1 MASRFKIVD
10 EEYIKELKDKSENET
25 RRKVL
30 EERFQ
35 KVGEW
40 KKLPSKFRRAR
51 ERWPRSNTVAVL
63 YCRNLAAWP
72 FPIIDHKLT
81 CSSLYTTI
89 KPLSCSCSSLLES
102 LALQTC
108 HTRWQ
113 YVRWGNTAT
122 LYSWSLA
129 LIGIK
134 FLSRI
139 RTAILWLASLPAE
152 FACSEKFNLESI
164 VTPKSLRVSA
174 VLISTLFMPIP
185 PLAHSEPVV
194 SVRWPMFNVG
204 YFLRFLTCRLDLY
217 HLVPWSALALS
228 LDVTSSWL
236 WSLWY
241 IWWPPANIDM
251 SVDTHRGRSSRS
263 RFLTKERRGRSTP
276 EEPPSWRRHYTS
288 ST

>member
-10 EEYIKELKDKSENET
+10 EEYIEELKDKSENET

-35 KVGEW
+35 KVSEW

-51 ERWPRSNTVAVL
+51 ERWPRSYTVAVL
-63 YCRNLAAWP
+63 CRRNLAAWP
-72 FPIIDHKLT
+72 FPIIDDKLP
-81 CSSLYTTI
+81 CFSLYTTI
-89 KPLSCSCSSLLES
+89 KPLPWSRSSLRES

-129 LIGIK
+129 LIGIS

-185 PLAHSEPVV
+185 PLALSEPVV
-194 SVRWPMFNVG
+194 SVR
-204 YFLRFLTCRLDLY
+204 
-217 HLVPWSALALS
+217 
-228 LDVTSSWL
+228 
-236 WSLWY
+236 
-241 IWWPPANIDM
+241 
-251 SVDTHRGRSSRS
+251 
-263 RFLTKERRGRSTP
+263 
-276 EEPPSWRRHYTS
+276 
-288 ST
+288 